1 MTKPHLPSER
11 IRLMTEGTARRTT
24 SRAVRSARQPL
35 LCAKVNVYGSE
46 PVPRVGELSPR
57 GAAQH
62 ALVDRSAGSR
72 ES

>member
-35 LCAKVNVYGSE
+35 SCPKVNVDGAE
-46 PVPRVGELSPR
+46 PVPHVGELSPR
-57 GAAQH
+57 GAALE
-62 ALVDRSAGSR
+62 ALAK
-72 ES
+72 